1 MFKDNIKEK
10 LIIALDFPT
19 AEKAMELVE
28 KVGDE
33 GVFYKVGLELFL
45 NSKGKMID
53 YLHEKGK
60 KVFLDLKFHDI
71 PNTTAMASI
80 FAAKENVFMY
90 NVHASGGKKMMKK
103 VCEEVRKINK
113 NSLLIAVTILTSL
126 SEEDVKETFLTNA
139 SIKELAMN
147 MGRLTKEAGMNGVVC
162 SPWEAKYIKKELGK
176 DFKTVCPGV
185 RPQWAATNDQTR
197 IMTPKNAILN
207 GCDFLVVGR
216 PITKNENPN
225 NATKL
230 ILAEIEEAMKEGNK
244 C

>member
-162 SPWEAKYIKKELGK
+162 SPWEAKYIKEELGK